1 MVNNQATGDR
11 FQKSSK
17 LVVSESLSDF
27 ALYVTCILCQ
37 FF

>member
-1 MVNNQATGDR
+1 LLIFSGDR

-17 LVVSESLSDF
+17 LVSESLCDF

-37 FF
+37 SF